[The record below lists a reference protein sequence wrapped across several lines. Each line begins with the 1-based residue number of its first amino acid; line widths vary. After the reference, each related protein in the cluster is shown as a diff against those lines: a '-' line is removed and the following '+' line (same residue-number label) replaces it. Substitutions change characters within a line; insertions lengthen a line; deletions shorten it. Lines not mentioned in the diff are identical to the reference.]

1 MDQPLLIAATLAS
14 AFVACLALISI
25 SIGIIEVSFFGQRV
39 VGFTENQRKQ
49 FITNVIKVI
58 LTTGAASMVAI
69 VLVVPGLAQQTAPGI
84 PNYTPALTLIV
95 VIVAALVTY
104 KLEVASESPDTL
116 FDLHSDLRKSWVDEE
131 DLKRHAI
138 ARRRA
143 WLRDFMRTNGG
154 RSMVSS
160 KRPLNAAYQ
169 AAIDKSLDYDYTDM
183 RFKRLARLT
192 TFKTIASMIRG
203 HVWRSLW
210 LLTPL
215 FAVLFSWLTVLL
227 LWTPDSTPDVPALL
241 PYGVGTLALGCT
253 FSYFNFWARST
264 ARLKRYCEL
273 KRYEKLCD
281 LLLTKFALRAS
292 AAHKTATAEGET
304 QLATAQQ
311 VAALTSALEA
321 HLQSSSPGIIRRILR
336 KLW

>member
-1 MDQPLLIAATLAS
+1 MDQPLVIAATLAS
-14 AFVACLALISI
+14 TFIACLALISI
-25 SIGIIEVSFFGQRV
+25 PIGIIEISFFRQRV
-39 VGFTENQRKQ
+39 VGLTENQRKQ
-49 FITNVIKVI
+49 YITNVIKVI
-58 LTTGAASMVAI
+58 LTTGAASLAAI
-69 VLVVPGLAQQTAPGI
+69 VLVVPGFAQQTAPGI

-104 KLEVASESPDTL
+104 RLELASESPDTL
-116 FDLHSDLRKSWVDEE
+116 YDLHSDLRKSWMDEE

-143 WLRDFMRTNGG
+143 WLRDFMTTNGG

-160 KRPLNAAYQ
+160 KRALNTAYQ
-169 AAIDKSLDYDYTDM
+169 TAIDEALDHDYTDM

-192 TFKTIASMIRG
+192 TFKTIVAMIRG

-241 PYGVGTLALGCT
+241 LLGVGTLALGCA

-273 KRYEKLCD
+273 KRYEELCD
-281 LLLTKFALRAS
+281 LLLTKLARAS
-292 AAHKTATAEGET
+292 TTQKAATAEAET
-304 QLATAQQ
+304 ALATSEQ
-311 VAALTSALEA
+311 VAALSSALEA
-321 HLQSSSPGIIRRILR
+321 HLQTNSPGIIRRALQ